1 MGLYRRDKFFWFSI
15 CYQGKRIQE
24 SLKTDN
30 RRLAEKFHAKVL
42 TDIVEGRY
50 FEKPVDIT
58 VNEVL
63 ERYMKE
69 FSPLLSPTSHERNQQ
84 VVSHFKSVFGEYLIK
99 DVTPSVLSQ
108 YKAERLQKVLPSTVR
123 KELAFLRRVFNI
135 AIDEWE
141 LCKENPV
148 RKVLKSL
155 KVDDAR
161 VRYVAPEEAEKLRFT
176 LPEWVRP
183 IVIVAAQTGLRQGN
197 IVELTVPQLDF
208 NRNLVIVPKTKN
220 GDPVAIPMT
229 NIVRVTLLKVLQ
241 ERKIA
246 SMYVFCDEFGKPH
259 SGKKVSIAFKRAY
272 EHAGVSDLRFH
283 DLRHDFATLLV
294 NNGASLYQ
302 VQHALGQK
310 DQRMAQRYAHLL
322 PETLKEAIKMID
334 SKGTAT
340 ILLQSENAKGVAN
353 AANP

>member
-1 MGLYRRDKFFWFSI
+1 MGLYRRGNFFWFSI
-15 CYQGKRIQE
+15 SYQGKRIQE

-30 RRLAEKFHAKVL
+30 RKLAEKLYAKVL

-50 FEKPVDIT
+50 FEKPKDIT
-58 VNEVL
+58 INEVL

-69 FSPLLSPTSHERNQQ
+69 FSPLLSPSSHERNQQ

-108 YKAERLQKVLPSTVR
+108 YKAERLQKVLPSTVK

-148 RKVLKSL
+148 KKVMKSL
-155 KVDDAR
+155 KFDDAR

-176 LPEWVRP
+176 LPEWLKP

-208 NRNLVIVPKTKN
+208 NLKLIIVPKTKN
-220 GDPVAIPMT
+220 GCPVNIPMT
-229 NIVRVTLLKVLQ
+229 NIVKNTLLKVLQ
-241 ERKIA
+241 GKRIA
-246 SMYVFCDEFGKPH
+246 SVYVFCDEFGKPH
-259 SGKKVSIAFKRAY
+259 SGKKVSISFKRAC
-272 EHAGVSDLRFH
+272 ERAGINNLRFH
-283 DLRHDFATLLV
+283 DLKHDFATNLV
-294 NNGASLYQ
+294 QSGVDLYR
-302 VQHALGQK
+302 VQKLCGHK
-310 DQRMAQRYAHLL
+310 DQRMTQRYAHLM
-322 PETLKEAIKMID
+322 PETLREAIKVIE

-340 ILLQSENAKGVAN
+340 ILLQSDNQEKCVNAVTA
-353 AANP
+353 

>member
-1 MGLYRRDKFFWFSI
+1 MGLYRRGEIFWFSI
-15 CYQGKRIQE
+15 SYQGKRIQE

-30 RRLAEKFHAKVL
+30 RKLAEKLHAKIL
-42 TDIVEGRY
+42 TDMVEGRY
-50 FEKPVDIT
+50 FEKPKDIT
-58 VNEVL
+58 INEVL

-69 FSPLLSPTSHERNQQ
+69 FSPLLSPTSHERNHQ
-84 VVSHFKSVFGEYLIK
+84 VVAHFKSVFGDYLIK
-99 DVTPSVLSQ
+99 DVSPSVLSK

-148 RKVLKSL
+148 RKVMKSL

-176 LPEWVRP
+176 LPEWLKP
-183 IVIVAAQTGLRQGN
+183 IVIVAAQTGLRQSN

-208 NRNLVIVPKTKN
+208 KLNLIIVPKTKN

-229 NIVRVTLLKVLQ
+229 NIVRNTFLKVLQ
-241 ERKIA
+241 GKRIA
-246 SMYVFCDEFGKPH
+246 SVYVFCDEFGKPH
-259 SGKKVSIAFKRAY
+259 SGKKVSITFKRAC
-272 EHAGVSDLRFH
+272 EQAGVNDLRFH
-283 DLRHDFATLLV
+283 DLRHDFATLLI

-322 PETLKEAIKMID
+322 PETLREAIKMIE

-340 ILLQSENAKGVAN
+340 ILLQSDNQEKCVNAV
-353 AANP
+353 NP